1 MSDGEWLYELLE
13 REFNPL
19 IEQMRCDHVFEGNRD
34 ECYFMASMKTLRSVS
49 RQYPNELPTIKLKLI
64 ELLANEAPLEIN
76 THAITR
82 HIHAFTLH
90 STRGGRRTTRK
101 CRKTRRSKRRC

>member
-1 MSDGEWLYELLE
+1 MSDGEWLYELLKS
-13 REFNPL
+13 EFNPL
-19 IEQMRCDHVFEGNRD
+19 IEQMRCDHVFIGNRD
-34 ECYFMASMKTLRSVS
+34 ECYFMAAMETLRSVS

-82 HIHAFTLH
+82 HIHAFTLRR
-90 STRGGRRTTRK
+90 TRGGRITRK
-101 CRKTRRSKRRC
+101 CRKTCRSKRRY